1 MPAQAMYTI
10 ARALSKPVAT
20 LVVLYLLLSWLFP
33 SWPTSQASLA
43 LLLLVAGIC
52 ATWASFRVMRGVQTQ
67 PLLAALAAVP
77 IAFLYLAVGNGWLAG
92 ALEAPGTEIPQL
104 KFQAGLVAS
113 LWAMPL
119 AIALGWLGATW
130 SKRSNK

>member
-1 MPAQAMYTI
+1 MYTI
-10 ARALSKPVAT
+10 ARALSKPIAT

-33 SWPTSQASLA
+33 SWPSSLPSLA
-43 LLLLVAGIC
+43 LLLVVAAIC
-52 ATWASFRVMRGVQTQ
+52 ASWASFRVMRGFQTQ

-113 LWAMPL
+113 LWSAPL
-119 AIALGWLGATW
+119 AIALGWVGASW
-130 SKRSNK
+130 SKRRSK